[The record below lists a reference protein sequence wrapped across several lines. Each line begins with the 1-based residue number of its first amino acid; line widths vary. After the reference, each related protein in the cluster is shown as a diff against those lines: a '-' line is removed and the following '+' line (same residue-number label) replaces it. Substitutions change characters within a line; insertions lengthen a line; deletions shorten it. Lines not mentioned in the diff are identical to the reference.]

1 MSDEYRELRAEIE
14 SLRGEIISLNE
25 SIEEMR
31 RDVAGFSE
39 RNGDYKSTI
48 ENEDK
53 KLLSEILVGTRSVS
67 RANGVMVIIAAVM
80 VIACVGLNVWTQ
92 WKVKKDMERVNTNYE
107 LTTAILSGDA
117 HYWFDGTNYQV
128 ARESPAGVYLQKV
141 YAEYQK
147 AKAEAAQAAPQ
158 E

>member
-1 MSDEYRELRAEIE
+1 MNDEYRELRAEIE
-14 SLRGEIISLNE
+14 LLRGEIMSLNDTVAE
-25 SIEEMR
+25 LR
-31 RDVAGFSE
+31 REVANNSE
-39 RNGDYKSTI
+39 RGSEYKSTI
-48 ENEDK
+48 ENEDR
-53 KLLSEILVGTRSVS
+53 KLLQELFRDARTVNRG
-67 RANGVMVIIAAVM
+67 NGVMFLVAVAV

-92 WKVKKDMERVNTNYE
+92 WKVKKDLEQVNLNYE

-141 YAEYQK
+141 YADYQK
-147 AKAEAAQAAPQ
+147 AKADAAQQAQ

>member
-1 MSDEYRELRAEIE
+1 MNDEYRELRAEIE
-14 SLRGEIISLNE
+14 SLRGEIMSLNDTV
-25 SIEEMR
+25 SALR
-31 RDVAGFSE
+31 REVENNSE
-39 RNGDYKSTI
+39 RGSEYKSTI
-48 ENEDK
+48 ENEDR
-53 KLLSEILVGTRSVS
+53 KLLQELFRDAKTVNRGNGIMFLV
-67 RANGVMVIIAAVM
+67 AVAV

-92 WKVKKDMERVNTNYE
+92 WKVKKDLEQVNLNYE

-141 YAEYQK
+141 YADYQK
-147 AKAEAAQAAPQ
+147 AKAAAAQQAQ